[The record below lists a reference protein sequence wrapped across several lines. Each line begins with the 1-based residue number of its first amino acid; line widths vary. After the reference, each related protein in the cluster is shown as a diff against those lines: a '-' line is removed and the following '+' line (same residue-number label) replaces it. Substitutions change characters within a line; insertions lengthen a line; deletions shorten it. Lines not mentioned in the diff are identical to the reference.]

1 MADLRPRSGNRAGE
15 RGQLLLIAAFLVGVS
30 FVVLALVV
38 NSAIFTENLA
48 TRDDVPGSDDALD
61 YRHEVSQNLGDVI
74 TAINQNNSVLDDYS
88 SSNLDTPVE
97 NNVETLQR
105 QSGVQQSSQGRV
117 VDLQLVN
124 VMEGIK
130 IAQDRP
136 REFTNDTDDST
147 KWKEDW
153 IVVKSVTDTRNM
165 VLNITEDPTT
175 SLNSGPDPFQID
187 VIGSD
192 ETWSIRV
199 ADASSDDVVVEVDP
213 PNGNAQTCTSSFKDY
228 LVIDITAGT
237 IGDEPCHALTR
248 LTDGTEMWFATGV
261 SPPYNIEYINGDKIV
276 GTYYF
281 IIESGTPNDDLTD
294 DPDNWPYSK
303 DPAVYQA
310 FVYYQFYTADVGYE
324 TVVNIKPGDLPP

>member
-117 VDLQLVN
+117 VDVAFDSWEPGLKV
-124 VMEGIK
+124 
-130 IAQDRP
+130 AQDAP
-136 REFTNDTDDST
+136 RTFTNTSGSKTDWTVVKNVPNTRNVRLNVTQNPGIALLSDPFEMVVERGGDKWTLTIADDST
-147 KWKEDW
+147 G
-153 IVVKSVTDTRNM
+153 TDDVLLEVDRPGESPETCTREFDGY
-165 VLNITEDPTT
+165 LI
-175 SLNSGPDPFQID
+175 ID
-187 VIGSD
+187 V
-192 ETWSIRV
+192 TR
-199 ADASSDDVVVEVDP
+199 
-213 PNGNAQTCTSSFKDY
+213 
-228 LVIDITAGT
+228 GT
-237 IGDEPCHALTR
+237 VGGDRCHALTQ
-248 LTDGTEMWFATGV
+248 LTDGTPMWFGTGV
-261 SPPYNIEYINGDKIV
+261 SADYNIQFEHGDNLV
-276 GTYYF
+276 GTYSF
-281 IIESGTPNDDLTD
+281 IVEDPATPD
-294 DPDNWPYSK
+294 DPGDFGSPGSGPYTK
-303 DPAVYQA
+303 DAIYSASVSYR
-310 FVYYQFYTADVGYE
+310 YYTQDVGFE
-324 TVVNIKPGDLPP
+324 TDVRAIPGEVGP